1 MIKIAKS
8 VAHFMCHCFVNIT
21 IVIHICI
28 KTKMTVNMNDF
39 LFFIA
44 TNPFFENTGFNRVFG
59 VVFLPPFN
67 FIVSYDEVT
76 VNIFLIM

>member
-1 MIKIAKS
+1 
-8 VAHFMCHCFVNIT
+8 
-21 IVIHICI
+21 
-28 KTKMTVNMNDF
+28 MNDF